1 MILAIAVVLWLIWV
15 GPYVLRLRKVRIAA
29 AAEDFSENLAAN
41 SSAVR
46 LMESTKAQPREAAMT
61 ARTTSA
67 TTEQT
72 SQPKPKAAQ
81 AAAPAR
87 LKLRYDRVAL
97 AGVGVVALLTA
108 LVTVL
113 LKAFNLGSIWL
124 PVIAALVFVASVV
137 GLRFLAINDRKKRVE
152 KAFRAA
158 MGNQPIVATKPVPA
172 ATPVKEVAK
181 ETKLFDAQPPV
192 EEPQQLAKKL
202 SPAQLREAALAVSQG
217 AEVKA
222 DGTWEPVAVPKPAYV
237 EAAKAERPSP
247 APLDL
252 PEAPKAAAKTS
263 IKQSEAGVKPAE
275 PAARSGEAVS
285 AAKPERAGAALNNLD
300 DVLQRRRA

>member
-1 MILAIAVVLWLIWV
+1 MTAT
-15 GPYVLRLRKVRIAA
+15 VRVTPGATKEVSEGKP
-29 AAEDFSENLAAN
+29 AAE
-41 SSAVR
+41 
-46 LMESTKAQPREAAMT
+46 
-61 ARTTSA
+61 
-67 TTEQT
+67 
-72 SQPKPKAAQ
+72 KAAV
-81 AAAPAR
+81 PAR

-97 AGVGVVALLTA
+97 AAVGMLALLA
-108 LVTVL
+108 AVVTVI
-113 LKAFNLGSIWL
+113 LKAFNVVSLWL

-137 GLRFLAINDRKKRVE
+137 GLRFLAVNDRKKRVD

-158 MGNQPIVATKPVPA
+158 MGNESIVATKPVPA
-172 ATPVKEVAK
+172 SAPAKETVK
-181 ETKLFDAQPPV
+181 ETKLFDAQPV
-192 EEPQQLAKKL
+192 VAEPKKIEKKL
-202 SPAQLREAALAVSQG
+202 TAAQLREAALAVSQG

-252 PEAPKAAAKTS
+252 PEAPKASGKTS

-275 PAARSGEAVS
+275 T
-285 AAKPERAGAALNNLD
+285 AAKPVEAPAKPEQAHAGLNNLD